1 MHQTI
6 LFQGDSIT
14 DAHRTRD
21 NDFYPGSG
29 YSTMIQ
35 GQLGLQHP
43 GKYRFINRG
52 ISGNR
57 IVDLYARMKSDI
69 INLEPDVVSILI
81 GVNDVWH
88 ELDRQ
93 NGVEASRFERVYDM
107 LICDLKEAM
116 PECRLIL
123 MEPFVLPGSA
133 TAPNEEHWER
143 FYHEVQLR
151 AEAVQRLAQKHELTF
166 IPLQNKL
173 NEACTR
179 ARGAFWLYDGV
190 HPTVAGHALIA
201 QAWMEKF

>member
-1 MHQTI
+1 MCKLI

-29 YSTMIQ
+29 YSTMIH
-35 GQLGLQHP
+35 GQLGFQYP
-43 GKYRFINRG
+43 GKYHFINRG

-107 LICDLKEAM
+107 LISDLKEAM
-116 PECRLIL
+116 PECRFIL
-123 MEPFVLPGSA
+123 MEPFILPGSA

-143 FYHEVQLR
+143 FYREVQLR
-151 AEAVQRLAQKHELTF
+151 AQAVARLAEKHELTF
-166 IPLQNKL
+166 VPLQNNL
-173 NEACTR
+173 NEACAK
-179 ARGAFWLYDGV
+179 ARSTYWLYDGV

-201 QAWMEKF
+201 QAWLEKF